1 MLLAKYTNRLVDQ
14 NLADELEIFGAV
26 YITEP
31 KWCGKTTPG
40 LQVAKSALVLQDP
53 DQRSRYLAMADL
65 NKHGYFKKTGADN
78 ANQNRSIRPRMGD
91 RL

>member
-1 MLLAKYTNRLVDQ
+1 VLLEKYTNCLVDQ
-14 NLADELEIFGAV
+14 ILADELEIFGAA
-26 YITEP
+26 YITGP

-53 DQRSRYLAMADL
+53 DQRSQDLVMADL

-78 ANQNRSIRPRMGD
+78 ANQNRSIRSRMGD
-91 RL
+91 CL